1 MQPRERIRH
10 PLAVRRVKVLAK
22 RNVTDTI
29 LSVTLTGEDL
39 NGFVSAGPT
48 DHVKLFLP
56 DPATGILNAPWLT
69 DDGAIQRPDTGVSIS
84 RDYTPLRFA
93 PATANSPATLDIE
106 FVLHENPGPATAW
119 ARDAAIGDE
128 VVVAGPRGSVCAPA
142 DAARAILIADESALP
157 ATTRWLDLLPASTR
171 VTIIGQG
178 EDDSID
184 NYFTAEQRARASI
197 EWLYREDGPGQ
208 LLEAVRSLD
217 FDSNTFV
224 WAAGE
229 ASELIPVR
237 RYLRQTLAAAGT
249 APSADAPT
257 STPAAQLATPATPST
272 PAAQLATQL
281 SVQGYWK
288 RGVVN
293 LDHHAPLDESDP
305 D

>member
-1 MQPRERIRH
+1 M
-10 PLAVRRVKVLAK
+10 
-22 RNVTDTI
+22 TDTI

-39 NGFVSAGPT
+39 DGFVSAGPT
-48 DHVKLFLP
+48 DHIKLFLP

-69 DDGAIQRPDTGVSIS
+69 EDGAIQRPDTGVSIS
-84 RDYTPLRFA
+84 RDYTPLRFVA
-93 PATANSPATLDIE
+93 ATADSLATLDIE
-106 FVLHENPGPATAW
+106 FVLHENPGPATVW
-119 ARDAAIGDE
+119 AQGAAVDDE
-128 VVVAGPRGSVCAPA
+128 VVVAGPRGSVCAPS

-157 ATTRWLDLLPASTR
+157 AATRWLELLPASTR
-171 VTIIGQG
+171 VTIIAQG

-184 NYFTAEQRARASI
+184 AYFSADQRARASI

-217 FDSNTFV
+217 FDADTFV

-237 RYLRQTLAAAGT
+237 RYLRATLAALQASSP
-249 APSADAPT
+249 AVAAAAPADISAAPAAQPSASSPAA
-257 STPAAQLATPATPST
+257 SPAAQLATR
-272 PAAQLATQL
+272 L